1 MNRRCGLD
9 VAALLAG
16 VAAVAG
22 TASAADDKAKA
33 YGKHLSAEC
42 TACHRLDGVD
52 NGIPS
57 IVGWP
62 EANFKSALEAF
73 QSGART
79 NEVMV
84 SVQAQMREEHSV
96 AGLTEQINAV
106 ERAMKQAFPEVRWSF
121 FEPDVARGD

>member
-16 VAAVAG
+16 VAAVAS

-62 EANFKSALEAF
+62 EANFKAALEAF
-73 QSGART
+73 QSGARS

-84 SVQAQMREEHSV
+84 SVAQSLDAGQV
-96 AGLTEQINAV
+96 AALAAYFGSLP
-106 ERAMKQAFPEVRWSF
+106 K
-121 FEPDVARGD
+121 RGGPPPQR